1 MFGKDLAIHDPE
13 GSPSF
18 FVDYR
23 ERLDP
28 AIRYTDRLF
37 PDGSW
42 EANLF
47 QFYQRALPK
56 MSAGLPLPFA
66 LEGLERRDVT
76 PAHEAL
82 REAFVNALIHADYRA
97 GGGIVFERYPDR
109 FLLEN
114 PGTLLVSLE
123 QYHRGGISECRN
135 KALQKMFL
143 LLGGGEHAGSGV
155 ARIKQGWASRHWR
168 SPSLE
173 LTRQPDR
180 VRLSLPMVSLIP
192 EDALAGMRQIFGKDM
207 DGLAAEELQA
217 IATAYIE
224 RRVTNA
230 RLQELLD
237 THPVDI
243 SRMLAG
249 LCERGYLIS
258 DNKRRWTSYQLVVG
272 STAGETDDSSGHR
285 GEDSV
290 HKGEDSVHKGEDSI
304 HKGKDSAQESSVAK
318 ELVAIAMAVPQ
329 GKRASPLAVRNAIE
343 RLCRDH
349 FLEAEEIGKYL
360 KRNHVGIR
368 QRYLKPMVEEGIL
381 ELRYPNVPNRPDQ
394 AYKSIRSKG
403 PSESEGQS

>member
-1 MFGKDLAIHDPE
+1 M
-13 GSPSF
+13 
-18 FVDYR
+18 
-23 ERLDP
+23 
-28 AIRYTDRLF
+28 
-37 PDGSW
+37 
-42 EANLF
+42 
-47 QFYQRALPK
+47 
-56 MSAGLPLPFA
+56 
-66 LEGLERRDVT
+66 T

-97 GGGIVFERYPDR
+97 EGGIVFERYPD
-109 FLLEN
+109 L
-114 PGTLLVSLE
+114 
-123 QYHRGGISECRN
+123 
-135 KALQKMFL
+135 
-143 LLGGGEHAGSGV
+143 
-155 ARIKQGWASRHWR
+155 
-168 SPSLE
+168 
-173 LTRQPDR
+173 

-192 EDALAGMRQIFGKDM
+192 EEALAGMRHIFGKDL

-272 STAGETDDSSGHR
+272 STAGETDDSSGH
-285 GEDSV
+285 
-290 HKGEDSVHKGEDSI
+290 KGEDSI
-304 HKGKDSAQESSVAK
+304 HKGENSIHKEGDSAQESSVAK
-318 ELVAIAMAVPQ
+318 ELVAIARTVPQ
-329 GKRASPLAVRNAIE
+329 GRRASPLAVRNAIE

-360 KRNHVGIR
+360 KRNYVGIR

-381 ELRYPNVPNRPDQ
+381 ELRYPDAPNRPDQ
-394 AYKSIRSKG
+394 AYRSTRSKG
-403 PSESEGQS
+403 PSESEGQG

>member
-1 MFGKDLAIHDPE
+1 
-13 GSPSF
+13 
-18 FVDYR
+18 
-23 ERLDP
+23 
-28 AIRYTDRLF
+28 
-37 PDGSW
+37 
-42 EANLF
+42 
-47 QFYQRALPK
+47 

-97 GGGIVFERYPDR
+97 EGGIVFERYPDR

-123 QYHRGGISECRN
+123 QYHRGETSECRN

-143 LLGGGEHAGSGV
+143 LIGGGEHAGSGV

-192 EDALAGMRQIFGKDM
+192 EEALAGMRQIFGKDI
-207 DGLAAEELQA
+207 DVLGAEELQA
-217 IATAYIE
+217 VATAYFE
-224 RRVTNA
+224 KRVTNA

-237 THPVDI
+237 THPADI

-249 LCERGYLIS
+249 LCERGYLLS
-258 DNKRRWTSYQLVVG
+258 DNKRRWTSYRLNVG
-272 STAGETDDSSGHR
+272 SNPGEIDDSSGHKGEDSIHK

-290 HKGEDSVHKGEDSI
+290 HKGEDSVHKGEDSV
-304 HKGKDSAQESSVAK
+304 HKSGDSAQETSVAK
-318 ELVAIAMAVPQ
+318 ELAAIARAVPQ
-329 GKRASPLAVRNAIE
+329 GRRASPLAVRNAIE

-360 KRNHVGIR
+360 KRNYVGIR

-381 ELRYPNVPNRPDQ
+381 ELRFPEAPNRPDQ
-394 AYKSIRSKG
+394 AYRSTG
-403 PSESEGQS
+403 HGV